1 MLHWGT
7 AMTASKELQGKA
19 LALVSVRS
27 VTALARAA

>member
-1 MLHWGT
+1 MLHRGA

-27 VTALARAA
+27 HGVKVSA